1 MLQVFRLGEG
11 RVDLDRFVDRVLGSL
26 SIAPTQFWAYDSPG
40 RPVPIDLTVDEDN
53 VIVRAEFPGMDS
65 KDLKVEVSERMLKI
79 EACVDGAS
87 VENPESYIVQER
99 RMGDTTRVV
108 RLPHRVDVD
117 SVSSTYKN
125 GVLEINLPKK
135 DKAQVRQISIN

>member
-1 MLQVFRLGEG
+1 MLQVFRTGEA

-26 SIAPTQFWAYDSPG
+26 SITPTQFWAYDLPG
-40 RPVPIDLTVDEDN
+40 RLVPIDLTVDADN

-65 KDLKVEVSERMLKI
+65 KDLKVEVDEKTLKI

-99 RMGDTTRVV
+99 RMGATTRVV